1 MISSKR
7 TARRLGLAAT
17 ILIGLAAGTLA
28 KAESMKPQDVEEN
41 RQACASAC
49 LEKTGNPTGCKA
61 YCDCSTDGMAAQITQ
76 EEYEAGKVAIG
87 NKQPPAQATVEKL
100 TAIAKSCR
108 PKLENN

>member
-17 ILIGLAAGTLA
+17 VLLGLSLGTLA
-28 KAESMKPQDVEEN
+28 KAEPMKPQDIEDN
-41 RQACASAC
+41 RQTCTAAC

-61 YCDCSTDGMAAQITQ
+61 YCDCSTEGMAAQITQ
-76 EEYEAGKVAIG
+76 EEYEAGKVALG
-87 NKQPPAQATVEKL
+87 SNQPPAQTTVEKL
-100 TAIAKSCR
+100 SAIAKSCR